1 MSELPTI
8 LSFDIF
14 GTVVDW
20 RQGMLKALWRKG
32 IALDEALWEKIL
44 KTQER
49 LEAGSYRTYRE
60 ITAQSL
66 EEVARFT
73 PAKAADVAAE
83 LGHWPLFPDSGEA
96 LRRLFRHFRCIATTN
111 SDRSNRAEVEAQ
123 IGEKMSAWICA
134 EDLRVYKPTE
144 AFWQRTAER
153 LEVPLG
159 PNWWHVSAYTD
170 YDLEPARRLGLTTVF
185 VNRPHSRPGP
195 SDHRVTDLA
204 ELATALGA

>member
-1 MSELPTI
+1 MSELPKI
-8 LSFDIF
+8 VSFDIF

-20 RQGMLKALWRKG
+20 RKGMLQALWRKG
-32 IALDEALWEKIL
+32 IPLDDTLWEKIL
-44 KTQER
+44 KAQER
-49 LEAGSYRTYRE
+49 LETGHFRTYRE
-60 ITAQSL
+60 ITALSL

-73 PAKAADVAAE
+73 PAKAVEIAAE
-83 LGHWPLFPDSGEA
+83 LGHWPLFPDSADA
-96 LRRLFRHFRCIATTN
+96 LRRLLKNFRCVATTN
-111 SDRSNRAEVEAQ
+111 SDRNNRPEVEAQ
-123 IGEKMSAWICA
+123 IGEKMSAWVCA
-134 EDLRVYKPTE
+134 EDLRVYKPSD
-144 AFWQRTAER
+144 AFWQKTSER

-195 SDHRVTDLA
+195 SDHRVADLA